1 MPDICIATTKSDQS
15 VDKNNNIS
23 SMISKLNIND
33 NKTIDEL
40 NNNSIKPII
49 ETEKTNNS
57 NNNSTANNTANIL
70 SNSTMSNDKETK
82 FENNSKSNGMEI
94 SANSNTLNDHF
105 NETAV
110 VNGEGDYNAEM
121 NKHILHSSWTLW
133 FMNGDNKTNGS
144 KNGEDRWSSN
154 LVELYT
160 FTTVEDFWCL
170 YSHIQLPAKL
180 RVKNDYMLFR
190 QGIKPQWEDDNNVKG
205 GAWKLVLPSRMRNTD
220 LDRLWLETVF
230 SMIGEVY
237 GDNGNFVNGAYLQ
250 RRQREDRI
258 LLWTSNA
265 DDRESTMTIGKVLK
279 EKLCLTNESTI
290 YYFKHE
296 DDHNAANNGKHQSW
310 QHRTKAI
317 AKYQV

>member
-1 MPDICIATTKSDQS
+1 MPDICVATTKSDQS

-40 NNNSIKPII
+40 NNNTIKPNI
-49 ETEKTNNS
+49 ETEKNNS
-57 NNNSTANNTANIL
+57 IAKNTANIL
-70 SNSTMSNDKETK
+70 SNSTMSNDKETD
-82 FENNSKSNGMEI
+82 SKTEGMKL
-94 SANSNTLNDHF
+94 SANTLNTHINDV
-105 NETAV
+105 A
-110 VNGEGDYNAEM
+110 VNGKGDYDTDI
-121 NKHILHSSWTLW
+121 NKHNLQTSWTLW

-160 FTTVEDFWCL
+160 FETVEDFWCL

-190 QGIKPQWEDDNNVKG
+190 QGIKPQWEDEQNVKG

-265 DDRESTMTIGKVLK
+265 DDKESTMTIGKVLK